1 MHDIFLNLQN
11 WFQAHGMLGL
21 GLNAWLES
29 FLVLPPPD
37 ILLIAMNIAQP
48 QKALQFALVT
58 SIGSAF
64 GGLTGWTLGK
74 IGGRPFFNWI
84 FRKKKDLFKNVE
96 DLYAKWGTIAV
107 VVAAMTPVPYNVFAW
122 ASGILNMNWFLFTL
136 ISLICRGARFFF
148 ISILLM
154 IFGEAIKQNLKLIVL
169 AGSIL
174 LVIAYIVIFKF
185 MKKNDIKKEEQITEN
200 SKELEKSSV

>member
-29 FLVLPPPD
+29 FLILPPPD

-58 SIGSAF
+58 SIGSAI

-96 DLYAKWGTIAV
+96 DLYSKWGTIAV

-174 LVIAYIVIFKF
+174 LVIAYIFIFKF
-185 MKKNDIKKEEQITEN
+185 MKKNNTKKEEQITEN

>member
-58 SIGSAF
+58 SIGSAI

-174 LVIAYIVIFKF
+174 LILAYIVIFKF
-185 MKKNDIKKEEQITEN
+185 MKKNEIKKEEQITEK

>member
-58 SIGSAF
+58 SIGSAI

-174 LVIAYIVIFKF
+174 LILAYIVIFKF
-185 MKKNDIKKEEQITEN
+185 MKKNDIKKEEQITEK

>member
-58 SIGSAF
+58 SIGSAI

-174 LVIAYIVIFKF
+174 LVIAYIFIFKF
-185 MKKNDIKKEEQITEN
+185 MKKNNTKKEEQITEN
-200 SKELEKSSV
+200 VKELEKSSV